1 MYKIYMIYVSRL
13 EIDINIYIYIYL
25 AFPDEC
31 GGAKTAF

>member
-13 EIDINIYIYIYL
+13 EIDINIYIYL